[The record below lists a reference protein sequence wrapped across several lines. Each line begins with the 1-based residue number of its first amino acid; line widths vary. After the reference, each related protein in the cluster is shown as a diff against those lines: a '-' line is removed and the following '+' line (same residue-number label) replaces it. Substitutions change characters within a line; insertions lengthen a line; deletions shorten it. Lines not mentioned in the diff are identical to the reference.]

1 MNSTNNEE
9 HSYENKNLLK
19 NNNIQESNLDINNID
34 NKELLSNNKENK
46 DNFLLNKKTKNDT
59 SQIYEEEEEN
69 NNNNK
74 IKKIDDKSNKEE
86 YDYGFSI
93 ILLEDNEEGL
103 MEDFLK
109 EKVIESD
116 KSDYYNYGYTEE
128 EFQENLHNSILYHY
142 ENHLKE
148 EKEKR
153 KNMQNMF
160 MFNMNINMN
169 MNNNIIPTSIM
180 PQMNSFIM
188 PNMQNNHNISEINY
202 PIQIPPIQNNN
213 KNNNL

>member
-59 SQIYEEEEEN
+59 SQIYEEEEN